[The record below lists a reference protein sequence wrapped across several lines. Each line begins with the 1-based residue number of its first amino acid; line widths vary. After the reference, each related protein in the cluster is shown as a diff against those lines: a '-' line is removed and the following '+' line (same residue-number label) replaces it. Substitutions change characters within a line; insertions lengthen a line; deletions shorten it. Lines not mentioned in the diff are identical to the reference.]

1 MATSK
6 QSLKL
11 AGCITQLG
19 LLYLLRLS
27 AKDFWEEKPFTQWT
41 EKQAQKILSDSPWGK
56 TQVITLEGSGPD
68 LGGDRGIYGPTTP
81 AGRPDG
87 AAGGGGGTQTRTG
100 SPGGLGGADAGSPG
114 SLGGNRE
121 ARTANFQ
128 VLWYS
133 STRVRQAMGRLG
145 QLHGSV
151 SEEQVNTFSQQPME
165 NYVIAISGPMMKPF
179 EEASSESLKANTF
192 LASKKDKNRKAELKE
207 YVSPKDR
214 KDGLAL
220 FAFPRSLDGKPFLEV
235 ADEEAQFVTEQG
247 LVRVRAS
254 FKLAKMMT
262 NGKLDL

>member
-11 AGCITQLG
+11 AGFVTLLG
-19 LLYLLRLS
+19 LLSLLRLS
-27 AKDFWEEKPFTQWT
+27 AKDFWEEKPFSQWT

-56 TQVITLEGSGPD
+56 TQLVTLEGSGPG
-68 LGGDRGIYGPTTP
+68 LEGGGGVYGPPTTG
-81 AGRPDG
+81 GRPDA
-87 AAGGGGGTQTRTG
+87 AAGAGGGTQTRPG
-100 SPGGLGGADAGSPG
+100 SPGGPDGGSPAG
-114 SLGGNRE
+114 PGGNRE

-133 STRVRQAMGRLG
+133 STKVRQAMGRLG
-145 QLHGSV
+145 QLHGSL

-179 EEASSESLKANTF
+179 EEASSESLKAKTF

-262 NGKLDL
+262 DGKLDL

>member
-1 MATSK
+1 MGTLK
-6 QSLKL
+6 QTFKL
-11 AGCITQLG
+11 AGCITLLG
-19 LLYLLRLS
+19 LLYLLQLS
-27 AKDFWEEKPFTQWT
+27 AKDFWEEKPYTQWT

-68 LGGDRGIYGPTTP
+68 LGGDRGVYGPTTP
-81 AGRPDG
+81 GGRQDG
-87 AAGGGGGTQTRTG
+87 SAGGGGGTQTRTG
-100 SPGGLGGADAGSPG
+100 SPGGVGGADAGNPG

-121 ARTANFQ
+121 ARTLNFQ

-151 SEEQVNTFSQQPME
+151 SEEQVSTFSQQPME
-165 NYVIAISGPMMKPF
+165 NYVIAVSGPMMKPF
-179 EEASSESLKANTF
+179 EEASSESLKGKTF
-192 LASKKDKNRKAELKE
+192 LASKKDKNKKVELKE
-207 YVSPKDR
+207 FVSPKDR

-220 FAFPRSLDGKPFLEV
+220 FAFPRALDGKPFLEV

-247 LVRVRAS
+247 PVRIRTS

-262 NGKLDL
+262 DGKLDL